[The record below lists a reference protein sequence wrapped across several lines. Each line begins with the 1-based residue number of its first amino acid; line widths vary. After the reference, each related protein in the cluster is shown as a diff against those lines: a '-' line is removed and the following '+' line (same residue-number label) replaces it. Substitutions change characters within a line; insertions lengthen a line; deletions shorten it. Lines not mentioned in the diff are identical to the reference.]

1 MMRQVIVEAIEK
13 RLRDVFPSVFAWRTT
28 DFAAEELPAIVY
40 RDTHDEVTVT
50 VGCHLHKLTLECNLY
65 CLGEA
70 RDMRQM
76 LAVLV
81 RTIGADVTWG
91 ALAEDTQI
99 GIHTSNSGSSILPI
113 RGSTN
118 HGNTQGVEPPAGPG
132 PV

>member
-99 GIHTSNSGSSILPI
+99 EAGSETTIAEQNDRKVWHSHIKFGIEYLTDPWEH
-113 RGSTN
+113 
-118 HGNTQGVEPPAGPG
+118 
-132 PV
+132 